1 MASFQ
6 TIASCN
12 TFMIENCSSYE
23 EFISAVLKKIR
34 EEDDGLLAFEYVA
47 ETEALS
53 AARELDAMR
62 ATHGTRAGE
71 PIAGLPLVGIP
82 VAIKDIIDVAGMPTT
97 FGCEK
102 APIGYPRLVERA
114 RFTGTGISNTLVSD
128 KPINFATQD
137 AAVVRLLKAKGAI
150 IIGKVVTTQLAGLIP
165 SRTLNPR
172 DRNRT
177 PGESSSGSA
186 ASVGAGLV
194 PLSVGTQT

>member
-23 EFISAVLKKIR
+23 EFISAVLNKIR
-34 EEDDGLLAFEYVA
+34 EEDDALLAFEYVA

-71 PIAGLPLVGIP
+71 PIAGLPLAGIP
-82 VAIKDIIDVAGMPTT
+82 VAIKDIIDVAGMPTM

-102 APIGYPRLVERA
+102 APIGY
-114 RFTGTGISNTLVSD
+114 T
-128 KPINFATQD
+128 ATQD